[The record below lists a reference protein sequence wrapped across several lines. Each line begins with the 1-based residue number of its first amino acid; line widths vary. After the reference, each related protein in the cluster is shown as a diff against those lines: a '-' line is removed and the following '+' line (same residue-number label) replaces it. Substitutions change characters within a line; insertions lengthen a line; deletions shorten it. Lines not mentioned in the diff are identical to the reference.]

1 MAQRS
6 RRMRLL
12 YNILFPFLFVIGAPY
27 YFWKLV
33 RRGNWRP
40 HFGERFGGY
49 GQLAD
54 ELKDQRVLWLHAVSV
69 GEANLAVQL
78 VEALQPQ
85 IVDWKIVV
93 STTTT
98 TGRAELERK
107 LPEGVR
113 VVYYPIDWLPFVG
126 RAFRAMNPAAIVLVE
141 AEIWPNLFWQAIRAK
156 VPMHLVNAR
165 LSEKSARGY
174 EKWSFIFKPLF
185 ASLESV
191 GVHHEVDA
199 KRLESVGSIPDA
211 ITVTGNLKFD
221 QAVAPP
227 AGGFDAASV
236 LAQLGVS
243 ERPVLLGG
251 STFDGEE
258 AILAEHL
265 PRWQEV
271 CPELFLIVVPRHCE
285 RAAAVEAVLQN
296 AGLQVARRTELENSP
311 EKPDVL
317 LVDTTGELKAFFEV
331 ATIVFM
337 GKSLTAQGG
346 QNPIEPAAVGKPVVF
361 GPFMQN
367 FAAVTRQ
374 LLEAEGAVLVADE
387 AELAAVVD
395 QLLADEVRRQRLGAA
410 AREVVEANQGATQ
423 RTAEYLGKAL
433 RALK

>member
-1 MAQRS
+1 
-6 RRMRLL
+6 MRLL

-40 HFGERFGGY
+40 HFVERFGGY
-49 GQLAD
+49 GQLAG
-54 ELKDQRVLWLHAVSV
+54 ELKDHQVLWLHAVSV

-141 AEIWPNLFWQAIRAK
+141 AEIWPNLFWQATRAK

-265 PRWQEV
+265 PRWQEA